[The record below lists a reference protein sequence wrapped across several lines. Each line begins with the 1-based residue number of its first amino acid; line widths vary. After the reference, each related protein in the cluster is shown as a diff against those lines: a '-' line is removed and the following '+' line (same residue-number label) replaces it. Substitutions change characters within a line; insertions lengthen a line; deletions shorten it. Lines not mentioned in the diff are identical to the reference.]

1 MKIKDVLDKIEKF
14 APLEISQDIINNG
27 GYDNSGLIIGDRE
40 EEITGI
46 VLAIDLSNE
55 ALDLAMEKNANLII
69 THHPFIYAPVST
81 ITEDNIKGK
90 LILRA
95 IKQGVNVYST
105 HLCMDMTKGGIDDT
119 VAVMLGINI
128 ESVFEKGEGYSYGKL
143 GKIPFNTLQEFID
156 NAKSQFDYVHYL
168 GNAKK
173 DISTACSF
181 CGQGTDGKTIAFA
194 IENKVDVYVSC
205 DIKHHEVFELYE
217 NGIAVVNLAHGESEF
232 KAFVKIFEKLELEV
246 PVSVCETDFKMI

>member
-90 LILRA
+90 LILR
-95 IKQGVNVYST
+95 
-105 HLCMDMTKGGIDDT
+105 
-119 VAVMLGINI
+119 
-128 ESVFEKGEGYSYGKL
+128 
-143 GKIPFNTLQEFID
+143 
-156 NAKSQFDYVHYL
+156 
-168 GNAKK
+168 
-173 DISTACSF
+173 
-181 CGQGTDGKTIAFA
+181 
-194 IENKVDVYVSC
+194 
-205 DIKHHEVFELYE
+205 
-217 NGIAVVNLAHGESEF
+217 
-232 KAFVKIFEKLELEV
+232 
-246 PVSVCETDFKMI
+246 

>member
-1 MKIKDVLDKIEKF
+1 MKLKAILDKIEKF
-14 APLEISQDIINNG
+14 APLEISQDIINKG

-40 EEITGI
+40 AEISGV
-46 VLAIDLSNE
+46 VLAIDLSLE

-69 THHPFIYAPVST
+69 THHPFIYSPVAT
-81 ITEDNIKGK
+81 ITEDNLKGR

-95 IKQGVNVYST
+95 IRQGVNVYSS
-105 HLCMDMTKGGIDDT
+105 HLCMDMTKGGIDDV
-119 VAVMLGINI
+119 VANILGIKI
-128 ESVFEKGEGYSYGKL
+128 ESVFEKGEGYSYGKF
-143 GKIPFNTLQEFID
+143 GKVPFGTLAEFID

-168 GNAKK
+168 GNRDKK
-173 DISTACSF
+173 INTACSF

-232 KAFVKIFEKLELEV
+232 KAFVKIFKKLELEV